1 VRKNIINK
9 IKESKKIQVNE
20 YIKSIFFINS
30 ILGNSNR
37 RYTDYNMYSGYQ
49 NMVKYYNYLIYLEE
63 NLLINNI
70 LTTSMMLIL
79 ILKPILNQIISF
91 LMILTISPLKEI
103 PIIIITIIKGYEQTL
118 LTSQVIINWFQ
129 IQIIKKL
136 IKKTNQ
142 VNDNNNFLL

>member
-91 LMILTISPLKEI
+91 LMIHTISPLKEI